1 MSLTILKN
9 ANIYTSD
16 DKLPY
21 ADTVVY
27 SDGKIIFVGEES
39 EAGEYLHNHNSK
51 IYDMQKKMIIPGFID
66 AHIHPGMVS
75 QSGWHIR
82 LPCTENVD
90 ELLAFI
96 KKYAEDHPKEEI
108 PFLYFEYYPTSMF
121 GTDGPT
127 KELLDTAVSD
137 RPCLC
142 QDFGEHLHW
151 MNSKMLELMEIT
163 KDTPD
168 PVPGLQVFVRD
179 ENNEPTGWGK
189 EWVWFNYMDK
199 LWEKLDWQPPMK
211 ITPALLAP
219 FFKFINENGITGIGE
234 GILEGEDQI
243 ASMYE
248 MDMNDDLNVYYDGAV
263 RFNSYDELSEKIE
276 ELKNYSHKYC
286 TAAKHLKINTMKL
299 FLDGTNESGN
309 SAILNEHA
317 NAPGSNNFGEILMD
331 KDELAKCILKCNEE
345 HLDIHIHMVG
355 DRAFRVA
362 CDAVELA
369 KQKAKKENQPWYCQ
383 PIFCHCEI
391 IDPADMQRPAEL
403 GITINWSCHWS
414 GGYFG
419 EDAKAFLGEEKWN
432 RMYQF
437 NPIIDSGALVSL
449 SSDVVTFYELNR
461 ANPFFGMQVAHTRVD
476 PQFPLDPKRYP
487 ESMRPPESA
496 RLSRE
501 FLLKGYTI
509 NGARQLRLDH
519 IMGSIS
525 PGKIAN
531 MLILSDDFFKVDPYH
546 IKDIQCE
553 TVIFDGKILKGDI
566 ERFKRKEVSEK

>member
-1 MSLTILKN
+1 
-9 ANIYTSD
+9 
-16 DKLPY
+16 
-21 ADTVVY
+21 
-27 SDGKIIFVGEES
+27 
-39 EAGEYLHNHNSK
+39 
-51 IYDMQKKMIIPGFID
+51 
-66 AHIHPGMVS
+66 
-75 QSGWHIR
+75 
-82 LPCTENVD
+82 
-90 ELLAFI
+90 
-96 KKYAEDHPKEEI
+96 
-108 PFLYFEYYPTSMF
+108 
-121 GTDGPT
+121 
-127 KELLDTAVSD
+127 
-137 RPCLC
+137 
-142 QDFGEHLHW
+142 
-151 MNSKMLELMEIT
+151 
-163 KDTPD
+163 
-168 PVPGLQVFVRD
+168 
-179 ENNEPTGWGK
+179 
-189 EWVWFNYMDK
+189 
-199 LWEKLDWQPPMK
+199 
-211 ITPALLAP
+211 
-219 FFKFINENGITGIGE
+219 
-234 GILEGEDQI
+234 
-243 ASMYE
+243 
-248 MDMNDDLNVYYDGAV
+248 
-263 RFNSYDELSEKIE
+263 
-276 ELKNYSHKYC
+276 
-286 TAAKHLKINTMKL
+286 
-299 FLDGTNESGN
+299 
-309 SAILNEHA
+309 
-317 NAPGSNNFGEILMD
+317 
-331 KDELAKCILKCNEE
+331 
-345 HLDIHIHMVG
+345 MVG

-487 ESMRPPESA
+487 KSMRPPESA

-566 ERFKRKEVSEK
+566 EMFREKR